1 MHSLVEKVEKKYMK
15 NKVSK
20 FDIGDQVKVQTKIVE
35 GDKERLQAYQG
46 TVIARSGS
54 GVSETFT
61 VSRISFGYANEK
73 VFQLHSPYITSIEVL
88 GKGVVRRAK
97 LNYLRGKLG
106 KAAKVRMQVGKQV
119 EAEDVVYFEDE
130 APQAAPQEEAVS
142 EVEEKTDA
150 PEAKAEAPKEEKPSE
165 DKE

>member
-1 MHSLVEKVEKKYMK
+1 MHSLVEKIERKHMK
-15 NKVSK
+15 QKVPK
-20 FDIGDQVKVQTKIVE
+20 FDIGDQVKVHMKIIE
-35 GDKERLQAYQG
+35 GEKERIQTYQG
-46 TVIARSGS
+46 SVVARSGK

-73 VFQLHSPYITSIEVL
+73 IFQLHSPYITNIEVL

-119 EAEDVVYFEDE
+119 VAEDVVYFEDE
-130 APQAAPQEEAVS
+130 VKAAPKQEAAV
-142 EVEEKTDA
+142 
-150 PEAKAEAPKEEKPSE
+150 EAKPEENKE
-165 DKE
+165 

>member
-1 MHSLVEKVEKKYMK
+1 MHSLVEKVEKKHMK
-15 NKVSK
+15 KKISK
-20 FDIGDQVKVQTKIVE
+20 FDIGDQVKVQTKIIE
-35 GDKERLQAYQG
+35 GEKERSQAYQG
-46 TVIARSGS
+46 TVVARSGK

-73 VFQLHSPYITSIEVL
+73 VFQLHSPYITNIEVL

-119 EAEDVVYFEDE
+119 VAEDVVYVE
-130 APQAAPQEEAVS
+130 
-142 EVEEKTDA
+142 EEKTA
-150 PEAKAEAPKEEKPSE
+150 PVEEAKQEPNTEDKPSE

>member
-1 MHSLVEKVEKKYMK
+1 MHALVDIVEKKNMK
-15 NKVSK
+15 KKIPK
-20 FDIGDQVKVQTKIVE
+20 FNIGDQVKIVTKIIE

-46 TVIARSGS
+46 TVVGRSGK

-73 VFQLHSPYITSIEVL
+73 VFQLHSPFITSIEVL

-119 EAEDVVYFEDE
+119 VAEDVVYVEDE
-130 APQAAPQEEAVS
+130 APKAAPAEEPVA
-142 EVEEKTDA
+142 EAPVEE
-150 PEAKAEAPKEEKPSE
+150 KAEAPKEEKPSE